1 MEIGAV
7 DTILISEDYKDKIK
21 ELMDLIKQTNAKVEI
36 ISKNHPEGEQFS
48 NFKIGAILR
57 FKIW

>member
-1 MEIGAV
+1 ME
-7 DTILISEDYKDKIK
+7 
-21 ELMDLIKQTNAKVEI
+21 QTNAKVEI

-57 FKIW
+57 FKI